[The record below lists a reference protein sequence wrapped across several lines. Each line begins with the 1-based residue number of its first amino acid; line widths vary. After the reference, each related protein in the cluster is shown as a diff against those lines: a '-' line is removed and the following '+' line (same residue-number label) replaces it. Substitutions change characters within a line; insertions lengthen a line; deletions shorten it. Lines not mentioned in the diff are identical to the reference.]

1 MEQAG
6 GGPPTPGS
14 RARARLKK
22 TRKKKEQRE
31 KVAAEKPRGIAC
43 IIAHCTAGILM
54 VFSEQIVLPTYTC
67 NRSPYT
73 HACPDANNE
82 RYFCFVR
89 LLPAGGLQVSRQA
102 RDFHGTATIARER
115 ESYHL
120 LEGCQGSTFDAN
132 IIFYCRCPSLPCCML
147 TRVCVQCKA
156 AAKAAASVNI
166 SLSIMSKKTNIPG
179 SSLLDPLASIETNKT
194 KVFPISGCTNNI
206 MFVSIT
212 HDCMVWI

>member
-1 MEQAG
+1 VIRRDGTGRRRSSNTWQPCTSSFKKNKEEKR
-6 GGPPTPGS
+6 TERKSCS
-14 RARARLKK
+14 REAKGNRMYN
-22 TRKKKEQRE
+22 
-31 KVAAEKPRGIAC
+31 
-43 IIAHCTAGILM
+43 CTLHGRYPHG
-54 VFSEQIVLPTYTC
+54 SEQIVLPTYTC

-115 ESYHL
+115 ESYHQ

-147 TRVCVQCKA
+147 TRVCDAMQ
-156 AAKAAASVNI
+156 
-166 SLSIMSKKTNIPG
+166 G
-179 SSLLDPLASIETNKT
+179 SSK
-194 KVFPISGCTNNI
+194 GCC
-206 MFVSIT
+206 FR
-212 HDCMVWI
+212 

>member
-1 MEQAG
+1 VIRRDGTGRRRSSNTWQ
-6 GGPPTPGS
+6 PCTS
-14 RARARLKK
+14 SFKK

-115 ESYHL
+115 E
-120 LEGCQGSTFDAN
+120 
-132 IIFYCRCPSLPCCML
+132 
-147 TRVCVQCKA
+147 RVT
-156 AAKAAASVNI
+156 I
-166 SLSIMSKKTNIPG
+166 Y
-179 SSLLDPLASIETNKT
+179 
-194 KVFPISGCTNNI
+194 
-206 MFVSIT
+206 
-212 HDCMVWI
+212 